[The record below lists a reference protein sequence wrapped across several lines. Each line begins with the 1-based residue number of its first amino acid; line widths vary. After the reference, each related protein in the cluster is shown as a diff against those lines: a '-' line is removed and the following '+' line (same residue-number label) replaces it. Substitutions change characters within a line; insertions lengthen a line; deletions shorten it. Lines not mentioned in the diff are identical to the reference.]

1 MKGETMQAL
10 KRCSKCT
17 LPETHETIFFDKE
30 GVCNICHQHEYKKE
44 HIDWAKKKEE
54 FRVLLEKYRGKYAYD
69 CIVPFSGGKDSTF
82 TLFTLINDWNLKPL
96 VVSFDHGFYRPLV
109 ETNKLQTYRK
119 LGVDV
124 LKFTPNWHIVKKLM
138 LESLK
143 RKGDFCWHCH
153 TGIFAYPM
161 QIAIKYKVPL
171 VIWGEPS
178 AEYTS
183 YYSYD
188 EGPEEV
194 DEERFNRFVNLGIT
208 AQDMLRMLDHSVTE
222 RDLLPFTYPKLNDLK
237 AINYRSICLGSY
249 IPWDVKN
256 HTEIIKKELGWK
268 GDRVEGVPPQYDY
281 EKIECQFQGIRDYL
295 KYIKRGYARTTH
307 LTTLDIRNG
316 RISREDAMRLIE
328 EYEGKKPAS
337 LPLFLEYLGITEEEF
352 NEIAVSHWV
361 SPSKI
366 DPSTLQKGDPTPDQ
380 EMWYRE
386 R

>member
-143 RKGDFCWHCH
+143 RKGV
-153 TGIFAYPM
+153 ISS
-161 QIAIKYKVPL
+161 IA
-171 VIWGEPS
+171 
-178 AEYTS
+178 
-183 YYSYD
+183 
-188 EGPEEV
+188 
-194 DEERFNRFVNLGIT
+194 VNLNYKALGFENPIFVQIRTEVSKNKDLIKKLAALDYVAELYQVLGEYNMVAKIIVQDLDAAEKTIAKLGTLDGI
-208 AQDMLRMLDHSVTE
+208 L
-222 RDLLPFTYPKLNDLK
+222 DLK
-237 AINYRSICLGSY
+237 TLVVLSEL
-249 IPWDVKN
+249 K
-256 HTEIIKKELGWK
+256 HTCT
-268 GDRVEGVPPQYDY
+268 VPS
-281 EKIECQFQGIRDYL
+281 E
-295 KYIKRGYARTTH
+295 A
-307 LTTLDIRNG
+307 
-316 RISREDAMRLIE
+316 
-328 EYEGKKPAS
+328 
-337 LPLFLEYLGITEEEF
+337 
-352 NEIAVSHWV
+352 
-361 SPSKI
+361 
-366 DPSTLQKGDPTPDQ
+366 LQKKL
-380 EMWYRE
+380 
-386 R
+386 

>member
-1 MKGETMQAL
+1 MQAL